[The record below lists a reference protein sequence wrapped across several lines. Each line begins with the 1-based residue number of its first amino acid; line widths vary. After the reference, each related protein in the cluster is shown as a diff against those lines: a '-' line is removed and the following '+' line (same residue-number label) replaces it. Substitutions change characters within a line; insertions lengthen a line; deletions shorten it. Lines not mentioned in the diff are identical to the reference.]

1 MSTFVAPSR
10 CVPTFPSRP
19 LMNEMEPLNKLAIAG
34 LGLMGGSLGLS
45 CLERGLATQVS
56 GFDSDPATVAR
67 ALEIGAINHAASS
80 LAEAVRGAGVVVI
93 ATPVGSIASVFAAAA
108 SSLTAG
114 CIVTDLGSTK
124 GAVVE
129 QITPAT
135 PPGIYFIGGHPV
147 AGSEK
152 EGIEAATAHLF
163 DGCLWV
169 LTPTG
174 STPPEAYG
182 RLMRFLSGLGVR
194 ILALD
199 PRRHDEALALTS
211 HLPQLLSSTLMGFA
225 DEVAKEG
232 DGLPLLT
239 AGGFRDMTRIA
250 ASSPD
255 LWIDIV
261 RENRSALLALVRK
274 FQDSLGSAADAL
286 AEGDW
291 ESLRRTLEQARTA
304 RGALMAKPGVES
316 AEIFELLVP
325 VPDRPGVIAEISTT
339 VNEAGVNIE
348 DLNIV
353 HSAEG
358 GGVIHLQVS
367 GEGSAICAGAVL
379 RTKGY
384 QVGIEPQG

>member
-1 MSTFVAPSR
+1 MS
-10 CVPTFPSRP
+10 
-19 LMNEMEPLNKLAIAG
+19 EMEPLNKLAIAG

-80 LAEAVRGAGVVVI
+80 LAEAVRGAGVVFI

-108 SSLTAG
+108 PSLSAG

-124 GAVVE
+124 GGVVE
-129 QITPAT
+129 QITPVT
-135 PPGIYFIGGHPV
+135 PAGIHFIGGHPV

-152 EGIEAATAHLF
+152 EGIEAASAHLF

-169 LTPTG
+169 LTPTD
-174 STPPEAYG
+174 STAPEAYG
-182 RLMRFLSGLGVR
+182 RLMKFLSGLGVR

-225 DEVAKEG
+225 DQVANEG
-232 DGLPLLT
+232 DGLPLLS

-261 RENRSALLALVRK
+261 QENRAALLALVRK
-274 FQDSLGSAADAL
+274 FQESLGSAADAL
-286 AEGDW
+286 AKGDW
-291 ESLRRTLEQARTA
+291 ESLRRTLDQARAA
-304 RGALMAKPGVES
+304 RGAFMTKPGVES
-316 AEIFELLVP
+316 AEIYELLVP

-348 DLNIV
+348 DLSIV

-367 GEGSAICAGAVL
+367 GEGSAVCAGEVL
-379 RTKGY
+379 RAKGY
-384 QVGIEPQG
+384 QVDIESQG